1 MNIKSTSRMAGLLM
15 AAALAFTGCAT
26 NQSTLPAGAADKGH
40 TETVILREGDSVKIS
55 FPSSP
60 NLDTTQQIR
69 RDGKISLSLVGE
81 VDAKGLTPDELQK
94 KLIDLYAPQIASK
107 EINVSVAS
115 STFPVFVNGQVIHPG
130 KVLSDHP
137 LTALEAIMEAGGYDA
152 NTANLK
158 AVKVIRNEN
167 GKLKNYTVN
176 LKDVLD
182 GKSDQPFYLQ
192 PNDIVVVPERFQMF

>member
-1 MNIKSTSRMAGLLM
+1 MNIKSNSLMAGLLV

-26 NQSTLPAGAADKGH
+26 NETTLPAGSATH
-40 TETVILREGDSVKIS
+40 TETVVLREGDAVRIA
-55 FPSSP
+55 FPGSP

-94 KLIDLYAPQIASK
+94 KLIDLYAPQISSK

-115 STFPVFVNGQVIHPG
+115 SSFPVFVNGAVVHPG
-130 KVLSDHP
+130 KVMSDHP
-137 LTALEAIMEAGGYDA
+137 LTALEAVMEAGGYDP

-167 GKLKNYTVN
+167 GKLKNYQIN
-176 LKDVLD
+176 LKDILD
-182 GKSDQPFYLQ
+182 GKSDKAFYLE
-192 PNDIVVVPERFQMF
+192 PGDILVVPQRFQMF